1 MSKKLLL
8 VNKLNEDEIF
18 HFIVKNYKILSRK
31 WINHQWNWM
40 ELSFSF
46 FKDHTKSLVLE
57 VILKEILKSYS
68 QNKIFY
74 QFDEFFNNSNLIIDA
89 FTIRKISEN
98 LDDLYLPW
106 CRTLLAEA
114 AHRPTAS
121 NPWLPLSTPQPRS
134 RLRVARQR

>member
-1 MSKKLLL
+1 MGQRKTLL

-40 ELSFSF
+40 GLSFSF
-46 FKDHTKSLVLE
+46 FKDHAKSLVLE

-74 QFDEFFNNSNLIIDA
+74 QFDEFFNNSNLIIDT

-98 LDDLYLPW
+98 LDSPKETIRRKLIEL
-106 CRTLLAEA
+106 EKKEQI
-114 AHRPTAS
+114 S
-121 NPWLPLSTPQPRS
+121 IKINK
-134 RLRVARQR
+134 